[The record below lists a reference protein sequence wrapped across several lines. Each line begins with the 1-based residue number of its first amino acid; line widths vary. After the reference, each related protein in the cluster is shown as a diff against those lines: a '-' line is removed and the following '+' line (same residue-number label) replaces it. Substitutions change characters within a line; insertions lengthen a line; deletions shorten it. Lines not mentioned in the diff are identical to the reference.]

1 MEYKGAEETLQDEK
15 TILYLDHGGDYR
27 LYTNAT
33 IQQNCALK
41 IGEVYYV

>member
-15 TILYLDHGGDYR
+15 TIWYLDHGGDYR

-33 IQQNCALK
+33 THQTVHK